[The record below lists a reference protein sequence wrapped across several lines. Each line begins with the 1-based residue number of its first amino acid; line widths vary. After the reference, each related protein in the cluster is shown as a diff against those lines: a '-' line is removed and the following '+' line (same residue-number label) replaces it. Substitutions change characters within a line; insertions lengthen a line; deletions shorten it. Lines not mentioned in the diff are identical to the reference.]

1 MLHTRTAVTN
11 VVESDSTSYSPS
23 RRFHTAGCKSL
34 LGLIMIMM
42 MQRQTYSCTS
52 CEQGSADW
60 LIFLTQSTSL
70 YFLLITPEPEKARST
85 EQRQG
90 KAFFSHYRTRKYWYL
105 EPFFLSFLTL
115 LPPPPSSLSLLIQN
129 ENAVVSK
136 CAIARRCQRWS
147 SSSKVGRVSRCRYV
161 GNIGSAPCSRC

>member
-115 LPPPPSSLSLLIQN
+115 LPPPPLLSLSLDPERECGCL
-129 ENAVVSK
+129 K
-136 CAIARRCQRWS
+136 MCYCAALPAMKQQQQS
-147 SSSKVGRVSRCRYV
+147 G
-161 GNIGSAPCSRC
+161 